1 MPLRHTEL
9 EEGEH
14 LIDILNS
21 DPKGNGIETYTSEQI
36 EGNGKIYVGAYD
48 HGDEKVGN
56 LFITNKRIIFED
68 ASGELCYF
76 FLHED
81 IKITKGNNGTWAG
94 KWGLSYGPKGN
105 LHINLINWKER
116 ADWSMMIA
124 RFNRQRVV
132 KSELSALFNGQ
143 GIDDDYDAADG
154 IKEMKRIYASSIN
167 YHPLS
172 CGGDLSEK
180 LNSEFYSNSEE
191 KVKLYE
197 QNKEE
202 TRIQN
207 EIVKAKR
214 HEKLLEFD
222 EAAKIYKELEMDDEL
237 IRIRKLKSEQG
248 AVKVSQKVV
257 HGDEITKTEI
267 KDSVLNRSNV
277 GAGGKSKAEQ
287 IKEIKE
293 LLDSGAID
301 DAEYKQMKKEILGK

>member
-21 DPKGNGIETYTSEQI
+21 DPKGNGIETSTNEQI
-36 EGNGKIYVGAYD
+36 EGNGKIYVGAYE

-56 LFITNKRIIFED
+56 LFITNKRIIFEE
-68 ASGELCYF
+68 ASGDLCHF

-81 IKITKGNNGTWAG
+81 IKITKGNNSSWWSGH
-94 KWGLSYGPKGN
+94 KGN
-105 LHINLINWKER
+105 LNINLINWKER
-116 ADWSMMIA
+116 ADWSMM
-124 RFNRQRVV
+124 FGYLDQEVD
-132 KSELSALFNGQ
+132 KEEELIQDIEAIFDGRL
-143 GIDDDYDAADG
+143 IDDDDD
-154 IKEMKRIYASSIN
+154 IKKAKNIVKRAYTGIN
-167 YHPLS
+167 YYPLS

-180 LNSEFYSNSEE
+180 LNSEFYSNPGE
-191 KVKLYE
+191 KVQLYE

-222 EAAKIYKELEMDDEL
+222 EAAKIYKELKMDDKL

-257 HGDEITKTEI
+257 HGDEITKTDI
-267 KDSVLNRSNV
+267 RDSVVSKSSI
-277 GAGGKSKAEQ
+277 GGGGDDKFAKL
-287 IKEIKE
+287 KE
-293 LLDSGAID
+293 LKEMLSEGLID
-301 DAEYKQMKKEILGK
+301 DDEFKQMKKEILGK

>member
-21 DPKGNGIETYTSEQI
+21 DPKGNGIKADANDRI
-36 EGNGKIYVGAYD
+36 EKDGKIVLSVLNRQETALISQI
-48 HGDEKVGN
+48 GN

-68 ASGELCYF
+68 ATGEMCYF

-81 IKITKGNNGTWAG
+81 IKNTEGRNGTWLNT
-94 KWGLSYGPKGN
+94 GLLWLYLFGWEDRDIDWNNLFADANDVAENAIESDAALMYDTVSYGK
-105 LHINLINWKER
+105 
-116 ADWSMMIA
+116 
-124 RFNRQRVV
+124 
-132 KSELSALFNGQ
+132 
-143 GIDDDYDAADG
+143 
-154 IKEMKRIYASSIN
+154 
-167 YHPLS
+167 
-172 CGGDLSEK
+172 DLSEK

-207 EIVKAKR
+207 EIVKAKH

-267 KDSVLNRSNV
+267 KDSVVSKSNI
-277 GAGGKSKAEQ
+277 GGGSSKMQEL
-287 IKEIKE
+287 KE
-293 LLDSGAID
+293 LT
-301 DAEYKQMKKEILGK
+301 EMKKEGMITAEEFEKMKKRIIG

>member
-21 DPKGNGIETYTSEQI
+21 DPKGNGIKADAKDRI
-36 EGNGKIYVGAYD
+36 EKDGKIVLSVLNRQGTALISQI
-48 HGDEKVGN
+48 GN

-68 ASGELCYF
+68 ATGEMCYF

-81 IKITKGNNGTWAG
+81 IKNTEGRNGTWLNTGHLSFNLFGWEDRDIDWNNLFADANDVAENAIESDAA
-94 KWGLSYGPKGN
+94 LMYDTVSYGK
-105 LHINLINWKER
+105 
-116 ADWSMMIA
+116 
-124 RFNRQRVV
+124 
-132 KSELSALFNGQ
+132 
-143 GIDDDYDAADG
+143 
-154 IKEMKRIYASSIN
+154 
-167 YHPLS
+167 
-172 CGGDLSEK
+172 DLSEK
-180 LNSEFYSNSEE
+180 LNSEFYSNPEE
-191 KVKLYE
+191 RVKFYEQKVKLYE

-214 HEKLLEFD
+214 HEKLLDFD
-222 EAAKIYKELEMDDEL
+222 KAAKIYKELEMDDEL

-267 KDSVLNRSNV
+267 KDSVVSKSNI
-277 GAGGKSKAEQ
+277 GSSGDDKIAKLEKIAEMKDKG
-287 IKEIKE
+287 I
-293 LLDSGAID
+293 ID
-301 DAEYKQMKKEILGK
+301 DDEFQNLL